1 MAVAVD
7 VWDTIAQEAADESRL
22 WGEALKAAGAHGWLD
37 ERQAA
42 LEALTAIKRAGADLV
57 VSYWTKELAGWL

>member
-22 WGEALKAAGAHGWLD
+22 WGEALKAD
-37 ERQAA
+37 P
-42 LEALTAIKRAGADLV
+42 
-57 VSYWTKELAGWL
+57 